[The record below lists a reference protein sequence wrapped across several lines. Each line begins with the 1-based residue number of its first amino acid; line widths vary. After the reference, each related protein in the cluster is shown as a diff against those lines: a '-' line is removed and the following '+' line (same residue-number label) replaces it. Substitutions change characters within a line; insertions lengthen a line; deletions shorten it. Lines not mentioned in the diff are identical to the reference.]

1 MVNPIDI
8 TLTVIVPKPHT
19 KKEELKSFFVG
30 HVDQVIEPITTE
42 IEVDTKDKIQQPHL
56 DNSEIKNTDWKDLY

>member
-1 MVNPIDI
+1 MVKPIDI
-8 TLTVIVPKPHT
+8 TRTVIVPKPHA

-30 HVDQVIEPITTE
+30 HVDQVIKSTTTD

-56 DNSEIKNTDWKDLY
+56 DNSEIKNTEWKDLY

>member
-1 MVNPIDI
+1 
-8 TLTVIVPKPHT
+8 VIVPKPHA
-19 KKEELKSFFVG
+19 KKEELKSFFIG
-30 HVDQVIEPITTE
+30 HVDQVIESTTTD

>member
-1 MVNPIDI
+1 MVKPIDI
-8 TLTVIVPKPHT
+8 TRTVIVPKPHA

-30 HVDQVIEPITTE
+30 HVDQVIESTTTD

-56 DNSEIKNTDWKDLY
+56 DNSEIKNTDLKDLY